1 VVITTVS
8 DMDDHALAVTL
19 AVALL
24 AGGVL
29 IGRELL
35 GLWPVVALVY
45 GPLLAVSCGPVLARR
60 VVVEIRVHRLRRELR
75 R

>member
-1 VVITTVS
+1 
-8 DMDDHALAVTL
+8 MDDHDALAVTL

-45 GPLLAVSCGPVLARR
+45 GPLLAAWCGPVLARR
-60 VVVEIRVHRLRRELR
+60 VAVEVRVHRMRRELR